1 MISDQKLQYYKEEYS
16 GHKLI
21 YVRFSNEDFVF
32 RTLTVKEYE
41 MILKMYSDQFKQETA
56 VCNIACVY
64 PEGYEFSECEF
75 GVFPSVI
82 CGYLK
87 KLSAFESS
95 QDIFNEYDA
104 AKASSN
110 LYQQCMDLIKAFI
123 GDYTYEEMEDWT
135 WQKLMDMT
143 VRAENIANLQGFDYH
158 IERAEN
164 IDELSRKPS
173 IHNDEDVQN
182 VINQKINPLIFFQE
196 ELQKEVNLQNNM
208 VDNPFIIGRAW
219 NNKEIL
225 NGFREQKT
233 KASET

>member
-1 MISDQKLQYYKEEYS
+1 MISDQNLQYYKEEYS

-56 VCNIACVY
+56 ICNIACVH
-64 PEGYEFSECEF
+64 PDAYEFSECEF
-75 GVFPSVI
+75 SVLPSVI
-82 CGYLK
+82 AGYLK
-87 KLSAFESS
+87 KLSAFDSP
-95 QDIFNEYDA
+95 QDIFDEYDA

-143 VRAENIANLQGFDYH
+143 VRAENIANLQGYNYH
-158 IERAEN
+158 IERSE
-164 IDELSRKPS
+164 DMEQQTHKPS
-173 IHNDEDVQN
+173 IHNENDIQN
-182 VINQKINPLIFFQE
+182 TLNRKINPLILFQDE
-196 ELQKEVNLQNNM
+196 IQKEVNANNNM
-208 VDNPFIIGRAW
+208 VDNPFIIGLAW
-219 NNKEIL
+219 NNKELL

-233 KASET
+233 KAKQ

>member
-32 RTLTVKEYE
+32 KTLTVKEYE
-41 MILKMYSDQFKQETA
+41 MIMKMYSDQFKQETA
-56 VCNIACVY
+56 ICNIACVH
-64 PEGYEFSECEF
+64 PEGYEFSTCEF
-75 GVFPSVI
+75 GVLPSVI
-82 CGYLK
+82 AGYIK
-87 KLSAFESS
+87 KLSAFDDVD
-95 QDIFNEYDA
+95 DIFNEYDY

-143 VRAENIANLQGFDYH
+143 VRAENIASLQGYDYH

-164 IDELSRKPS
+164 QPNLTKS
-173 IHNDEDVQN
+173 IHNEEDVQS
-182 VINQKINPLIFFQE
+182 VIDNKINPLIFFQDE
-196 ELQKEVNLQNNM
+196 IQKEVNANNNM
-208 VDNPFIIGRAW
+208 IDSPFIIGLAW
-219 NNKEIL
+219 NNKELL
-225 NGFREQKT
+225 NGFKEQKARST
-233 KASET
+233 NK

>member
-32 RTLTVKEYE
+32 KTLTVKEYE

-56 VCNIACVY
+56 ICNMGCVY
-64 PEGYEFSECEF
+64 PEGYEFAECEF
-75 GVFPSVI
+75 GVLPSVI
-82 CGYLK
+82 AGYLK
-87 KLSAFESS
+87 KLSAFDNP
-95 QDIFNEYDA
+95 QDIFDEYDA

-143 VRAENIANLQGFDYH
+143 VRAENIANLQGYDYH
-158 IERAEN
+158 IERTEDIEN
-164 IDELSRKPS
+164 VTRKHS
-173 IHNDEDVQN
+173 IHNEDDIQKALQN
-182 VINQKINPLIFFQE
+182 KVNPLILFQE
-196 ELQKEVNLQNNM
+196 EIQKEVNLNNNM
-208 VDNPFIIGRAW
+208 IDNPFIIGKAW
-219 NNKEIL
+219 NNKELL

-233 KASET
+233 KAIE

>member
-56 VCNIACVY
+56 ICNIACVH
-64 PEGYEFSECEF
+64 PDEYEFSECEF
-75 GVFPSVI
+75 GVLPSVI
-82 CGYLK
+82 AGYLK
-87 KLSAFESS
+87 KLSAFDSP
-95 QDIFNEYDA
+95 QDIFDEYDV

-143 VRAENIANLQGFDYH
+143 VRAENIANLQGYNYH
-158 IERAEN
+158 IERSE
-164 IDELSRKPS
+164 DMEQQTHKPS
-173 IHNDEDVQN
+173 IHNEDDIQN
-182 VINQKINPLIFFQE
+182 ALEKKINPLILFQDE
-196 ELQKEVNLQNNM
+196 IQKEVNTNNNM
-208 VDNPFIIGRAW
+208 VDNPFIIGLAW
-219 NNKEIL
+219 NNKELL

-233 KASET
+233 KAKQ